1 MSLQEKEVEAR
12 STLVFENKSEVEHK
26 LPINQG
32 MGIRTRSFESFSVEK
47 CQVTNQC
54 LE

>member
-1 MSLQEKEVEAR
+1 MFRPIYSYRNLFRMYKQEY
-12 STLVFENKSEVEHK
+12 EVEHK